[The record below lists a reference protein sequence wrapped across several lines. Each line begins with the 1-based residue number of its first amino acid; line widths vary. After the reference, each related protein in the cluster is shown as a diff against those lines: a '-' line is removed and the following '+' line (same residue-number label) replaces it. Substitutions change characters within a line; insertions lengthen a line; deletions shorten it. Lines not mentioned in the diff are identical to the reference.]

1 MAWFRRKAREGS
13 PVLPERVG
21 PQESDDPS
29 PARAPG
35 DAPTPPGGVSAAGDA
50 QQPAADVSGDATSA
64 TALDG
69 TPDIVWPELSI
80 GDADALR
87 LLARRAFA
95 DLGLDVVV
103 DVGGA
108 VDTSGR
114 HFDLEGLA
122 KACQR
127 ADGGRLAWPEVVRR
141 HVTGI
146 VDALDA
152 SPFDGRD
159 TALLLASTYSRVV
172 TADSVTSGGMA
183 YARTVA
189 PGLVEVLNLDLPE
202 SVAFFGDDAVQEH
215 GPIDDLWRAG
225 RVNLRGVEAEERQT
239 LEREGGRV
247 QVLFSDSMFMAST
260 VLQIDEVVARETG
273 HVPDPDLGVLVAVP
287 HRHQLAFHVIG
298 DDTLLASLALLAK
311 FGAVGHTDSLG
322 PISPDV
328 YWWHHGRLDRLTTIE
343 GERIQVDADVEFT
356 RVVEQVTGERGA

>member
-1 MAWFRRKAREGS
+1 MLPDRAGQEGS
-13 PVLPERVG
+13 DRSRPQAPVE
-21 PQESDDPS
+21 
-29 PARAPG
+29 PAPIPP
-35 DAPTPPGGVSAAGDA
+35 DAPTQAAPEAPDGGPDGPPTKGPGERPDAAWPHLSAD
-50 QQPAADVSGDATSA
+50 
-64 TALDG
+64 
-69 TPDIVWPELSI
+69 
-80 GDADALR
+80 DADALR

-95 DLGLDVVV
+95 DLGLDVTV
-103 DVGGA
+103 DGGQA

-114 HFDLEGLA
+114 TFDLDGVELA
-122 KACQR
+122 CRQ
-127 ADGGRLAWPEVVRR
+127 ADGGRPTWPEVVRGQ
-141 HVTGI
+141 VTRV

-159 TALLLASTYSRVV
+159 AASLLASTYSRVV
-172 TADSVTSGGMA
+172 TADSVTSGGLD

-202 SVAFFGDDAVQEH
+202 SVAFFGDDAVREH

-247 QVLFSDSMFMAST
+247 QVLFSDSMFLAST
-260 VLQIDEVVARETG
+260 VLQLEEVVARETG
-273 HVPDPDLGVLVAVP
+273 HEPDPDLGVLVAVP